1 MTSLMT
7 KRYGIAA
14 MVSAI
19 TLALLSACAP
29 NPDDASGYEE
39 VPAAGWCYGDTLKFR
54 PRMDD
59 SIATG
64 SLMVAVRHDSSYPY
78 SDLYLEVSYP
88 VNPSDSADNRL
99 RRDTVRMAVAD
110 PYGRWTGQG
119 FGASYQ
125 NSATLPHRVTLRD
138 SSEVFLRQIM
148 RTDTLHGIVQ
158 AGIIFTA
165 DALPQ

>member
-1 MTSLMT
+1 MAPSLT
-7 KRYGIAA
+7 IKSGIAA
-14 MVSAI
+14 VLSAV
-19 TLALLSACAP
+19 AVMLLTACAP
-29 NPDDASGYEE
+29 NPDDASEYETLTKSR
-39 VPAAGWCYGDTLKFR
+39 WCYGDTLKFR

-64 SLMVAVRHDSSYPY
+64 RLMVAVRHDGSYPY

-88 VNPSDSADNRL
+88 LNPTDSADRRV

-119 FGASYQ
+119 FGSSYQ
-125 NSATLPHRVTLRD
+125 NSATLGHRVTLRD
-138 SSEVFLRQIM
+138 SCEVYLRQIM
-148 RTDTLHGIVQ
+148 RTDTLRGIVQ

-165 DALPQ
+165 DALPD

>member
-1 MTSLMT
+1 MLS
-7 KRYGIAA
+7 
-14 MVSAI
+14 VI

-29 NPDDASGYEE
+29 NPDDASGYED

-110 PYGRWTGQG
+110 PYGRD
-119 FGASYQ
+119 SV
-125 NSATLPHRVTLRD
+125 HRIRIPPLFPIVSRCVTAARCFYGR
-138 SSEVFLRQIM
+138 SCG
-148 RTDTLHGIVQ
+148 RTHS
-158 AGIIFTA
+158 TA
-165 DALPQ
+165 